1 MSEKVKPR
9 KAIKKPIEPVEI
21 VQSTTPEYPKEE
33 PVKAEPKVAEKP
45 KLPSG
50 MVKVKVLTGTLSFEG
65 GSYEKGEVFTVSKKR
80 LEGFDPR
87 FFEIIK

>member
-9 KAIKKPIEPVEI
+9 KAIRKSIELVETA
-21 VQSTTPEYPKEE
+21 QSTTPEHPKEE
-33 PVKAEPKVAEKP
+33 PVKAEPKVEEKP

-50 MVKVKVLTGTLSFEG
+50 MVKVKVLVGTLSYEDG
-65 GSYEKGEVFTVSKKR
+65 TYEKGEIFTVARKR

-87 FFEIIK
+87 FYQIIK